1 MTLYSLKIKRVC
13 LLSIALLAI
22 MGFTAHAQQ
31 VITLQKAIDLTLQNN
46 LTIKQSKINEAL
58 GTADYQ
64 QAKNNMLPSLTVNP
78 QASYNFGRSP
88 NLTTYA
94 YTSQSFLYVN
104 GQASLS
110 VTVFQGGQL
119 RNQILANKLTLDADK
134 TTTEKTKN
142 DLILNVVTAYLQ
154 ILTNQD
160 LVTAANQQIG
170 IAKITLDRSQKNF
183 DAGNQTLADLSQAKA
198 GLSTAEYN
206 LTTAQN
212 QLDISILALKQY
224 MEMDPATD
232 IAVDRP
238 DVSKLMD
245 GQNAYLAPEV
255 IKTALAINPD
265 IKLAEVQQQGYLQAI
280 KIAKGGYYPVVSLF
294 GGLGSNYS
302 SISQNVVGTTT
313 VQSQI
318 GVVQGTTT
326 PVVGQ
331 FQSPVYSPTYSIAN
345 QFGNNL
351 NESFGVSVQI
361 PVFNKFTAHTAVK
374 KAKLNYEYAQ
384 LTTELAK
391 NTLSKTITQAVLDAQ
406 AAEKQYISAQQ
417 TYYANKEAFNVV
429 QQRYNVGLVNSLD
442 YNTSL
447 TNYNKAETDMIEAK
461 YAVVFRTKV
470 IDYYLGNPIVL

>member
-1 MTLYSLKIKRVC
+1 MTLYSFKFKR
-13 LLSIALLAI
+13 LSIPGIAFLVLMSFNAR
-22 MGFTAHAQQ
+22 AQQ

-46 LTIKQSKINEAL
+46 LTIKQSKITEAI

-64 QAKNNMLPSLTVNP
+64 QAKNNFLPSLTVNP

-94 YTSQSFLYVN
+94 YTSQSFLYIN
-104 GQASLS
+104 GQAALS
-110 VTVFQGGQL
+110 ITVSQGGQL

-142 DLILNVVTAYLQ
+142 DLLLSVVTAYLQ

-183 DAGNQTLADLSQAKA
+183 DAGNQTLADLSQSKA

-224 MEMDPATD
+224 MEMDPATE
-232 IAVDRP
+232 ITVDRP
-238 DVSKLMD
+238 DISKLTD
-245 GQNAYLAPEV
+245 IQTAFAAPDV
-255 IKTALAINPD
+255 IKTALNINPD
-265 IKLAEVQQQGYLQAI
+265 IKLAEIQQQGYLQAI
-280 KIAKGGYYPVVSLF
+280 KIAKGSYYPVVSLF
-294 GGLGSNYS
+294 AGVGSNYS
-302 SISQNVVGTTT
+302 SISQNVIGTTT
-313 VQSQI
+313 VQTQI
-318 GVVQGTTT
+318 GVLQGTTT
-326 PVVGQ
+326 PVIGQ
-331 FQSPVYSPTYSIAN
+331 YQSPVYSPSYSITN
-345 QFGNNL
+345 QFSNNL
-351 NESFGVSVQI
+351 NESFGVSLQI
-361 PVFNKFTAHTAVK
+361 PIFNKFTAHTAVK

-384 LTTELAK
+384 LSTELAK
-391 NTLSKTITQAVLDAQ
+391 NTLSKTITQAVLDVQ

-461 YAVVFRTKV
+461 YAVVFRSKV
-470 IDYYLGNPIVL
+470 IDYYLGNPIKL

>member
-1 MTLYSLKIKRVC
+1 MTLYILKFKRLSLLGI
-13 LLSIALLAI
+13 LLAATL
-22 MGFTAHAQQ
+22 GFTTQAQE

-46 LTIKQSKINEAL
+46 LTIKQSKINEEL
-58 GTADYQ
+58 GIADYQ
-64 QAKNNMLPSLTVNP
+64 QAKNNLLPSLTVNP

-88 NLTTYA
+88 NLTTYS

-110 VTVFQGGQL
+110 LTVFQGGQL
-119 RNQILANKLTLDADK
+119 RNQILANKITLDADK

-142 DLILNVVTAYLQ
+142 DLVLNVVTAYLQ

-170 IAKITLDRSQKNF
+170 IAKITLDRAQKNF

-224 MEMDPATD
+224 MEMDPATE
-232 IAVDRP
+232 ITVDRP
-238 DVSKLMD
+238 DVSKLTD
-245 GQNAYLAPEV
+245 IQTAFAAPDV
-255 IKTALAINPD
+255 IKTALVVNPD
-265 IKLAEVQQQGYLQAI
+265 IKLAEIQQEGYLQAI
-280 KIAKGGYYPVVSLF
+280 KIAKGNYYPTVSLF
-294 GGLGSNYS
+294 GGLGTNYS
-302 SISQNVVGTTT
+302 SISQNVIGTTT
-313 VQSQI
+313 VQTQV
-318 GVVQGTTT
+318 GVLQGTNT
-326 PVVGQ
+326 PVIGQ
-331 FQSPVYSPTYSIAN
+331 FQSPVYSPTYSITN
-345 QFGNNL
+345 QFSNNL
-351 NESFGVSVQI
+351 NESFGVSLQI
-361 PVFNKFTAHTAVK
+361 PIFNKFTAHTAVK

-384 LTTELAK
+384 LSTELAK
-391 NTLSKTITQAVLDAQ
+391 NTLSKTITQAVLDVQ

-461 YAVVFRTKV
+461 YAVIFRSKV
-470 IDYYLGNPIVL
+470 IDYYLGNPIKL

>member
-1 MTLYSLKIKRVC
+1 MLGI
-13 LLSIALLAI
+13 LLAATL
-22 MGFTAHAQQ
+22 GFTAHAQE

-46 LTIKQSKINEAL
+46 LTIKQSKINEEL

-64 QAKNNMLPSLTVNP
+64 QAKNNLLPSLTVNP

-88 NLTTYA
+88 NLTTYS

-110 VTVFQGGQL
+110 LTVFQGGQL
-119 RNQILANKLTLDADK
+119 RNQILANKITLDADK

-142 DLILNVVTAYLQ
+142 DLVLNVVTAYLQ

-170 IAKITLDRSQKNF
+170 IAKITLDRAQKNF

-224 MEMDPATD
+224 MEMDPATE
-232 IAVDRP
+232 ITVDRP
-238 DVSKLMD
+238 DVSKLTNI
-245 GQNAYLAPEV
+245 QTAFAAPDV

-265 IKLAEVQQQGYLQAI
+265 IKLAEVQQEGYLQAI

-294 GGLGSNYS
+294 GGLGTNYS
-302 SISQNVVGTTT
+302 SISQNVVGTST
-313 VQSQI
+313 VQTQI
-318 GVVQGTTT
+318 GVLQGTTT
-326 PVVGQ
+326 PVIGQ
-331 FQSPVYSPTYSIAN
+331 FQSPIYSPSYSITN

-361 PVFNKFTAHTAVK
+361 PIFNRFLARTTVK
-374 KAKLNYEYAQ
+374 KARLNYEYAQ
-384 LTTELAK
+384 LSTELAK
-391 NTLSKTITQAVLDAQ
+391 NTLSKTITQAVLDVQ
-406 AAEKQYISAQQ
+406 AAEKQYVSAQQ

-461 YAVVFRTKV
+461 YAVVFRSKV
-470 IDYYLGNPIVL
+470 IDYYLGNQITL